1 MRSADALIAFEDH
14 LRSLDLAVYDL
25 EARSAINAMLTFYA
39 GNRAEDVAPET
50 DGDMLLF
57 QWASLKRRP
66 GPGFEYNITR
76 QLITLPG
83 DEEDIWQ
90 LSLTLYFSPDS
101 QNSQLGSGDRWHE
114 AADRIDEFASYI
126 DAHPATAYAA
136 THRPAQAELRWGSV

>member
-14 LRSLDLAVYDL
+14 LRSLDLTVDDL
-25 EARSAINAMLTFYA
+25 DAPSAIKAMLTFYA
-39 GNRAEDVAPET
+39 GNRAEDVAPEPE
-50 DGDMLLF
+50 GDMLLF

-76 QLITLPG
+76 QLITPPG

-90 LSLTLYFSPDS
+90 LSLTLYFPPDS
-101 QNSQLGSGDRWHE
+101 QNSQLGCGGRWHQ
-114 AADRIDEFASYI
+114 AADHIDGFASYI

-136 THRPAQAELRWGSV
+136 THRPARAELRWGSV